1 MLTEFPSVVW
11 AFFSL
16 LTGQSRAF
24 EVEGCFYQR
33 GYRASREDG
42 LMSSP
47 SNALNSDAQKD
58 STSSTTTA
66 AAVVKDA
73 GASTQHPPPPP
84 PPQQQQGCDSDR
96 PPLQQQATS
105 STETTATTQNH
116 PHQDATF
123 ARLPSPGIE
132 PGTDPLY
139 LLDQT
144 LQQLVGLLGVLSR
157 ERQTLILQRREL
169 QEEWKK
175 FHTAK
180 ATAPGLP
187 PAAAIPTGT
196 SLGTVG
202 GLQRMNSMVAH
213 ANARA
218 LQAVRESYAAD
229 PSDATTRKRPAAAA
243 GPSMPLGWSKRSRT
257 ESSRPERPV
266 DSTEDPIPSALPGYF
281 KLRNGEPPTARVKW
295 PYREEEADREVQLLS
310 GFPQDEIVEVLLNDP
325 SRRRSPGRRSR
336 HRGVSWVA
344 QSQSWIARWME
355 EGKLRTKSFSSRKYG
370 YEKALEMAE
379 KYRRSMELKRLH
391 GVDSDAKSEVP
402 SPEASEAPHSSE
414 SDGRHS
420 GDRPGENSV
429 NPSKA
434 MIEVGRNE
442 GVYYNKS
449 SRTWYIRVS
458 DTGGRVRTKGFSIP
472 RLGLHDAFEAAVK
485 FRRQLD
491 GSMNGVKAEIST
503 IAEGTPTS
511 TQVSSPGV
519 CREGREHRGERS
531 PEEEAAAAVRAAAG
545 EYDYSLL

>member
-1 MLTEFPSVVW
+1 
-11 AFFSL
+11 
-16 LTGQSRAF
+16 
-24 EVEGCFYQR
+24 
-33 GYRASREDG
+33 
-42 LMSSP
+42 MSSP
-47 SNALNSDAQKD
+47 SNALNSDGRSDAQKD
-58 STSSTTTA
+58 STSSTTAA

-73 GASTQHPPPPP
+73 GASTQHPPPPL
-84 PPQQQQGCDSDR
+84 QQQGCDFGQ
-96 PPLQQQATS
+96 PQLQQQATS
-105 STETTATTQNH
+105 STDTTATTQNH
-116 PHQDATF
+116 PHQEATF

-169 QEEWKK
+169 QGEWKK
-175 FHTAK
+175 FHTAE

-187 PAAAIPTGT
+187 PPPAAAAAAIPTGT

-218 LQAVRESYAAD
+218 LRAVRESYAAE
-229 PSDATTRKRPAAAA
+229 PSDATTRKRPSAAA

-295 PYREEEADREVQLLS
+295 PYREEEADKEVQLLS
-310 GFPQDEIVEVLLNDP
+310 GFPQDEIVEVQLNDP
-325 SRRRSPGRRSR
+325 SRRRSPGKRSR

-391 GVDSDAKSEVP
+391 SVGSDIKSELP
-402 SPEASEAPHSSE
+402 SPEASEASHSAE

-449 SRTWYIRVS
+449 SRTWYIRVP
-458 DTGGRVRTKGFSIP
+458 DTDGTVRTKGFSIP
-472 RLGLHDAFEAAVK
+472 RLGLHHAFEAAVK

-491 GSMNGVKAEIST
+491 GSMSGVKAEIST
-503 IAEGTPTS
+503 ATEGTPTS

-519 CREGREHRGERS
+519 CREGWGHRGEHS